1 MRPGRR
7 KAFKAMA
14 RKKRLI
20 IPLFIPFGGC
30 ASQCV
35 FCDQE
40 GITGEARL
48 PTIGEVE
55 ETVHSYLSTWKGGG
69 PKEIAFYGGSFTAL
83 PAGAQLDYLKA
94 AFGHISAGRVDSVR
108 VSTRPDRVTPGTI
121 ERLKRYGVA
130 TVELG
135 AQSMSDEVLKAS
147 GRGHT
152 ARHTAQAVTM
162 LKGAGLGV
170 GLQFM
175 PGLPADTRDS
185 VIRTTEEVIRLKP
198 DFVRVYPTLVF
209 KKTPLY
215 RMYLNG
221 SYAPWTLEEMV
232 EVCGQVHGLMKDAGI
247 PIVRMGLQPT
257 EELERNLV
265 AGPYHPSFRQLVE
278 GRLQRSG
285 VTRPQVVRFDPGEG

>member
-1 MRPGRR
+1 
-7 KAFKAMA
+7 MA

-30 ASQCV
+30 ANQCV

-40 GITGEARL
+40 GITGEVRL
-48 PTIGEVE
+48 PTLKEVAD
-55 ETVHSYLSTWKGGG
+55 TVHSYLSTWKGGG
-69 PKEIAFYGGSFTAL
+69 AKEIAFYGGSFTAL
-83 PAGAQLDYLKA
+83 PVGAQLDYLEA
-94 AFGHISAGRVDSVR
+94 AFGHIIEGRVDSVR
-108 VSTRPDRVTPGTI
+108 VSTRPDRVTPGII
-121 ERLKRYGVA
+121 EYLKRYGVA

-152 ARHTAQAVTM
+152 ARQTAEAVSM
-162 LKGAGLGV
+162 LKGAGLNV

-175 PGLPADTRDS
+175 PGLPADSRDS
-185 VIRTTEEVIRLKP
+185 VIRTTEEIIGLKP

-221 SYAPWTLEEMV
+221 SYTPWTLEEMV
-232 EVCGQVHGLMKDAGI
+232 EVCGKVYGLLKDAGI

-257 EELERNLV
+257 EELEKNLV

-278 GRLQRSG
+278 GRI
-285 VTRPQVVRFDPGEG
+285 